1 MFKGGQNGNLS
12 VICGSPSETTT
23 KTTLTVSSTT
33 VITPSIEYTS
43 VAFTDNNAEV
53 TVSSNTVN
61 SSFDSLS
68 MDSTQDDPEMSCKYA
83 IEESYHYDFKKV
95 FSCFFLIL
103 FFCLSI
109 VNKSYL

>member
-95 FSCFFLIL
+95 FSCFFFNFIFL
-103 FFCLSI
+103 F
-109 VNKSYL
+109 VNCK

>member
-33 VITPSIEYTS
+33 VITPSIEDTP
-43 VAFTDNNAEV
+43 VTITDNNTEV
-53 TVSSNTVN
+53 TVFSNIVN

-68 MDSTQDDPEMSCKYA
+68 IDSTEDDPEMSCK
-83 IEESYHYDFKKV
+83 
-95 FSCFFLIL
+95 
-103 FFCLSI
+103 
-109 VNKSYL
+109 